1 MRGARQAGLRAY
13 VLVWKTGKEQDNLH
27 RIKIIPGGDRC
38 LRGKNR
44 MNVRSREG
52 LSEKVILELNPGEG
66 VAEMKKRAFQART
79 EALRWKPAE

>member
-1 MRGARQAGLRAY
+1 M
-13 VLVWKTGKEQDNLH
+13 WKTGKEQDNLH

-38 LRGKNR
+38 HEGKNR

-66 VAEMKKRAFQART
+66 ASGGNEKRAFQART